1 MRENG
6 LGLIRRGLA
15 GAGLAREFWRANFQ
29 IWFLVFWAFKLLANF
44 GARILGKRGIFGA
57 WFNFGVWRGNSRPEF
72 KIKFKIWHDFK
83 I

>member
-15 GAGLAREFWRANFQ
+15 GAGLAREFWRANFK

-57 WFNFGVWRGNSRPEF
+57 WFNFVAWRENSRPEF
-72 KIKFKIWHDFK
+72 KIKLKNFARF
-83 I
+83 

>member
-6 LGLIRRGLA
+6 PGLIRRGLA
-15 GAGLAREFWRANFQ
+15 RVWRTNF
-29 IWFLVFWAFKLLANF
+29 
-44 GARILGKRGIFGA
+44 GKRGIFGA

-72 KIKFKIWHDFK
+72 KIKFKIWRDFK